1 MKPLSTLKKQAL
13 AGQNFEKF
21 LEIQLASKAVRNF
34 RAKEMNLSKVFIQ
47 VVYSKKLIPIYRQSS
62 PK

>member
-47 VVYSKKLIPIYRQSS
+47 
-62 PK
+62 